1 MSVPTQAT
9 ILIVDDT
16 PANLGV
22 LFDFLAEA
30 GFKVLIA
37 QGGKSALQKV
47 EHTAPDLILLD
58 IVMPDIDG
66 FETCQRL
73 KAKDATKDIPI
84 IFMTALSETVD
95 KVKGLQLGAV
105 DYITK
110 PLQHEEVLARITLH
124 LDLRSLN
131 RQLQEKNL
139 QLEQQIQERIQA
151 EEALRQQEA
160 QLSLITNALPVMISY
175 VDRTHHY
182 RFVNQGYEDWFGL
195 PQTEIQNRHLR
206 ELWGDA
212 VYENFLPKLT
222 LALSGQSVAF
232 ETSLTHNGNLH
243 SVQVNYVPHVDEGE
257 VKGTYV

>member
-124 LDLRSLN
+124 LDLRNLN

-139 QLEQQIQERIQA
+139 QLEQQIQ
-151 EEALRQQEA
+151 
-160 QLSLITNALPVMISY
+160 
-175 VDRTHHY
+175 
-182 RFVNQGYEDWFGL
+182 
-195 PQTEIQNRHLR
+195 
-206 ELWGDA
+206 
-212 VYENFLPKLT
+212 
-222 LALSGQSVAF
+222 
-232 ETSLTHNGNLH
+232 
-243 SVQVNYVPHVDEGE
+243 
-257 VKGTYV
+257 